1 MKKRLINQNK
11 GVLMEPKKILQEDHG
26 NMTKTRKHKQQLEEI
41 MKLKLI
47 LNENLM
53 IKIQAKVILIQIKR
67 NRFNLRNFN

>member
-26 NMTKTRKHKQQLEEI
+26 NMTKTRKPKQQLEEI
-41 MKLKLI
+41 MKPKLI

-53 IKIQAKVILIQIKR
+53 IKIQVKVILIQIKR